1 MNADDA
7 LKTLLEGNKRYMS
20 GELEPMDVKSKREAT
35 KGGQKPMVT
44 LVCCSDSRVVPEYI
58 FNTNLEEIFAI
69 MTAGNI
75 ITSGAG
81 LGTIEYGVEHL
92 KTPVLMV
99 LGHEKC
105 GAVTAACSKH
115 REGNITKIM
124 EVIEPSIADVPKS
137 EDQNE
142 HIINC
147 AKANVKA
154 VMKSILENSEIVRN
168 AVENGRTKLVGAM
181 YYLEDGRV
189 EILE

>member
-1 MNADDA
+1 MNAEDA
-7 LKTLLEGNKRYMS
+7 IKTLLEGNKRYMS
-20 GELEPMDVKSKREAT
+20 GELEPKDVKSKREAT
-35 KGGQKPMVT
+35 QGGQKPMVT
-44 LVCCSDSRVVPEYI
+44 LICCSDSRVVPEYI
-58 FNTNLEEIFAI
+58 FNTNLEEIFAV

-81 LGTIEYGVEHL
+81 LGTIEYGVAHL
-92 KTPVLMV
+92 HTPVLMV

-105 GAVTAACSKH
+105 GAVTAACNGH

-124 EVIEPSIADVPKS
+124 EVIEPSIAGVEKS
-137 EDQNE
+137 EDQNQ

-154 VMKSILENSEIVRN
+154 VMKSILENSEIVRK
-168 AVENGRTKLVGAM
+168 AVENGETRLVGAM